1 MSTAIAPE
9 RRNDAGAAAARSA
22 RARRVWKGLSTFQR
36 VILGAF
42 LVILV
47 LAVFGPMLAP
57 FPTML
62 ADPMQ
67 RLAAPGAKHLFGTD
81 ENGIDVLSRLLAA
94 PRTDVTIALVAT
106 ALSVAIGATL
116 GVFAGYF
123 EGSTR
128 RWLHWGSEVGLRLL
142 DILQA
147 FPVFIL
153 AMVLVAI
160 RGTGPMNVLFAV
172 AFVNFPVFLRLVRS
186 EVLSLRERPFA
197 EAALAIGNSDLG
209 LCFRHL
215 LPNAWPVVIVQVSVT
230 VGFAILLTAG
240 LSFVGAGVSPPTP
253 ELGSMIASG
262 AKFMILGQWWVVM
275 FPGLMLGFIVF
286 TFAMMGEIL
295 GRFLEPC
302 RASEPPRTGLAAA
315 VCPRPQT
322 VEPTAAQPNEVLS
335 VSGLVVV
342 PVRGGGLPVLDGI
355 DLHVAQ
361 GEILGIVGPPGAGK
375 SVLVRSIMGL
385 LGDKLR
391 RAEGRIAFRGEEL
404 TRLDARALRQI
415 LGRDIVPL
423 LPNAKGQLNPL
434 VRIGELMVA
443 HIRAHSPCSRRVA
456 RKRAAEMLGSIGLT
470 DPERRLRAYP
480 HELSGG
486 MAQRVC
492 IAISLIHRPALIV
505 ADEPTSG
512 LDVTVQRQVLD
523 LMIGLCKDTGAAQI
537 LATRDLGIVAQYCR
551 RVAVL
556 HEGRIVETGPVEQV
570 LVTPAHPA
578 TRALV
583 EAARLQA
590 VPPPVLAEAT
600 P

>member
-1 MSTAIAPE
+1 M
-9 RRNDAGAAAARSA
+9 G
-22 RARRVWKGLSTFQR
+22 RARQVWAGLSTFQR
-36 VILGAF
+36 IIVGAFVVILC
-42 LVILV
+42 
-47 LAVFGPMLAP
+47 LAAFGPMLAP
-57 FPTML
+57 LSTVI
-62 ADPMQ
+62 ADPSQ
-67 RLAAPGAKHLFGTD
+67 RLAPPGAKHLFGTD
-81 ENGIDVLSRLLAA
+81 ENGIDVFSRLLAA

-106 ALSVAIGATL
+106 ALSVAIGAGL

-123 EGSTR
+123 EGSSR
-128 RWLHWGSEVGLRLL
+128 RWLHWASEIGLRFL

-153 AMVLVAI
+153 AMVLVAV

-197 EAALAIGNSDLG
+197 EAARAIGNSDLG
-209 LCFRHL
+209 VCFRHL
-215 LPNAWPVVIVQVSVT
+215 LPNAWPNVLVQVSVT

-286 TFAMMGEIL
+286 TFAMMGEIM
-295 GRFLEPC
+295 GRFLEPGHSP
-302 RASEPPRTGLAAA
+302 APSSAA
-315 VCPRPQT
+315 
-322 VEPTAAQPNEVLS
+322 PTALARQQPRAIEANPIETRVPPDEVLS
-335 VSGLVVV
+335 VSGLVVL
-342 PVRGGGLPVLDGI
+342 PARGERRPVLDGI
-355 DLHVAQ
+355 DLHIGP
-361 GEILGIVGPPGAGK
+361 GEILGVVGPPGAGK

-385 LGDKLR
+385 LGDNLR
-391 RAEGRIAFRGEEL
+391 RAEGRIVFRGKDL
-404 TRLDARALRQI
+404 TMLDARALREI
-415 LGRDIVPL
+415 RGRDIVPL
-423 LPNAKGQLNPL
+423 LANAKVQLNPL
-434 VRIGELMVA
+434 VRIGDLMVA
-443 HIRAHSPCSRRVA
+443 HIRAHSSCSHHVA
-456 RKRAAEMLGSIGLT
+456 RQRAAAMLGSIGLT
-470 DPERRLRAYP
+470 DPERRLHAYP

-492 IAISLIHRPALIV
+492 IAISLIHRPVLIV

-523 LMIGLCKDTGAAQI
+523 LMIGLCEETGAAQI

-570 LVTPAHPA
+570 LVAPLHPA

-583 EAARLQA
+583 AAARLQN
-590 VPPPVLAEAT
+590 VPTALAEAT